1 MFLSTEDARGKEN
14 MNLKRAVIF
23 IAIVLAIG
31 LSAYALSF
39 GASIGDY
46 DVIPVRDAIKYGL
59 DLRGGVYVVLEAR
72 PDEGEQ
78 VSGETLDRAIA
89 TIRNRVDA
97 LGVSEPVIAK
107 QGENR
112 IRVELPDVADSEKAI
127 EMIGRT
133 AQLKFLDFDG
143 NEVLT
148 GQNVRRAEAV
158 YQTSPSGMKQAVVSL
173 ELDSE
178 GAKSFAD
185 VTGAI
190 MEIEDVAGYQPER
203 SISIVLDEEVISA
216 PEVQAHITD
225 GKAVIDGMPDIE
237 AAAEL
242 ATLIKA
248 GALPVDL
255 EAVEIRTV
263 GPTLGANSLE
273 RSIRAGFIGI
283 LLVMVFMAAYYR
295 IPGLVADLALVVY
308 IIIVLLVL
316 VSINAAL
323 TLPGVAG
330 LLLSIG
336 MAVDANVIIFERLK
350 EELRNGKSLR
360 PAIDAGFKRAF
371 TTILDSNVTTL
382 IAAAVLFYLG
392 AGPIQGFAV
401 TLTVGIL
408 TSMFTAIVVTRML
421 LKLVVG
427 MNITRNT
434 KLYGA

>member
-1 MFLSTEDARGKEN
+1 
-14 MNLKRAVIF
+14 MNLKRTVIF
-23 IAIVLAIG
+23 SVVVLIIG
-31 LSAYALSF
+31 LSAYILSY
-39 GASIGDY
+39 GASMGSY

-59 DLRGGVYVVLEAR
+59 DLRGGVYVVLEAKPR
-72 PDEGEQ
+72 EGVVVSDEML
-78 VSGETLDRAIA
+78 SRAVA

-97 LGVSEPVIAK
+97 LGVSEPVIAR

-112 IRVELPDVADSEKAI
+112 IRVELPDITDSQSAV
-127 EMIGRT
+127 EMIGKT
-133 AQLKFLDFDG
+133 AQLRFLGPDG
-143 NEVLT
+143 EEVLT
-148 GQNVRRAEAV
+148 GDNVRNAEAV
-158 YQTSPSGMKQAVVSL
+158 YQTEPSGFKEPVVSL

-190 MEIEDVAGYQPER
+190 MEIEDVPGYQPER

-225 GKAVIDGMPDIE
+225 GKAVINGMPSIE

-248 GALPVDL
+248 GALPVDM

-273 RSIRAGFIGI
+273 RSVRAGFIGI
-283 LLVMVFMAAYYR
+283 MLVMVFMALYYR
-295 IPGLVADLALVVY
+295 LPGLVASLSLVIY
-308 IIIVLLVL
+308 IMIVLLVL

-323 TLPGVAG
+323 TLPGIAG

-371 TTILDSNVTTL
+371 RTILDSNVTTL

-401 TLTVGIL
+401 TLTIGIL
-408 TSMFTAIVVTRML
+408 TSMFTAIVITRML

-434 KLYGA
+434 KLFGA

>member
-1 MFLSTEDARGKEN
+1 
-14 MNLKRAVIF
+14 MNLKRTVIF
-23 IAIVLAIG
+23 TAVVLIIG
-31 LSAYALSF
+31 LSAYILSF
-39 GASIGDY
+39 GASLGAY
-46 DVIPVRDAIKYGL
+46 DMIPVKDAIKYGL
-59 DLRGGVYVVLEAR
+59 DLRGGVYVVLEAK
-72 PDEGEQ
+72 PEEGGA
-78 VSGETLDRAIA
+78 VSDETLTRAIA
-89 TIRNRVDA
+89 TIRNRVDG

-112 IRVELPDVADSEKAI
+112 IRIELPDVTDSQNAI
-127 EMIGRT
+127 DIIGKT
-133 AQLKFLDFDG
+133 AQLKFLDPDG
-143 NEVLT
+143 EMVLT
-148 GQNVRRAEAV
+148 GDNVRNAEAI
-158 YQTSPSGMKQAVVSL
+158 YQTHPSGRKEPVVSL

-178 GAKSFAD
+178 GAGRFAD

-190 MEIEDVAGYQPER
+190 MEIPDVQGYQPER
-203 SISIVLDEEVISA
+203 SISIVLDEDVISA

-225 GKAVIDGMPDIE
+225 GKAIINGMPNIE
-237 AAAEL
+237 AAADL

-248 GALPVDL
+248 GALPVDM

-273 RSIRAGFIGI
+273 RSARAGFIGI
-283 LLVMVFMAAYYR
+283 FLVMLFMAVYYR
-295 IPGLVADLALVVY
+295 LPGLVASLSLIIY
-308 IIIVLLVL
+308 IMIVLLIL

-323 TLPGVAG
+323 TLPGIAG

-371 TTILDSNVTTL
+371 RTILDANITTL

-408 TSMFTAIVVTRML
+408 SSMFTAIVITKML
-421 LKLVVG
+421 LKMVVG

-434 KLYGA
+434 KLFGA

>member
-1 MFLSTEDARGKEN
+1 
-14 MNLKRAVIF
+14 MNLKRTVIF
-23 IAIVLAIG
+23 IAVVLIIG

-39 GASIGDY
+39 GANIGDY
-46 DVIPVRDAIKYGL
+46 EVVPVRDAIKYGL

-72 PDEGEQ
+72 PDEGEA
-78 VSGETLDRAIA
+78 VTGDMLDRAVA
-89 TIRNRVDA
+89 TIRNRVDT
-97 LGVSEPVIAK
+97 LGVSEPVIVK

-127 EMIGRT
+127 EIIGKT
-133 AQLKFLDFDG
+133 AQLKFLDPDG
-143 NEVLT
+143 KEVLT
-148 GQNVRRAEAV
+148 GQNVRNAEAV
-158 YQTSPSGMKQAVVSL
+158 YQTEASGLKRPVVSL

-178 GAKSFAD
+178 GANSFAD
-185 VTGAI
+185 VTGRI
-190 MEIEDVAGYQPER
+190 MEIPDVPGYQPER
-203 SISIVLDEEVISA
+203 AISIVLDEEVISA
-216 PEVQAHITD
+216 PEVMAHITD

-273 RSIRAGFIGI
+273 RSVRAGFIGI
-283 LLVMVFMAAYYR
+283 LLVMAFMVLYYR
-295 IPGLVADLALVVY
+295 IPGLAASLALVVY

-330 LLLSIG
+330 ILLSIG

-401 TLTVGIL
+401 TLSIGII
-408 TSMFTAIVVTRML
+408 TSMFTAIVITRLL
-421 LKLVVG
+421 LKLMVG

>member
-1 MFLSTEDARGKEN
+1 ME
-14 MNLKRAVIF
+14 I
-23 IAIVLAIG
+23 
-31 LSAYALSF
+31 
-39 GASIGDY
+39 
-46 DVIPVRDAIKYGL
+46 
-59 DLRGGVYVVLEAR
+59 
-72 PDEGEQ
+72 
-78 VSGETLDRAIA
+78 
-89 TIRNRVDA
+89 
-97 LGVSEPVIAK
+97 
-107 QGENR
+107 
-112 IRVELPDVADSEKAI
+112 PDV
-127 EMIGRT
+127 T
-133 AQLKFLDFDG
+133 
-143 NEVLT
+143 
-148 GQNVRRAEAV
+148 
-158 YQTSPSGMKQAVVSL
+158 
-173 ELDSE
+173 
-178 GAKSFAD
+178 
-185 VTGAI
+185 
-190 MEIEDVAGYQPER
+190 GYQPER
-203 SISIVLDEEVISA
+203 AISIVLDEEVISA
-216 PEVQAHITD
+216 PEVMAHITD

-273 RSIRAGFIGI
+273 RSVRAGFIGI
-283 LLVMVFMAAYYR
+283 LLVMAFMVLYYR
-295 IPGLVADLALVVY
+295 IPGLAASLALVVY

-330 LLLSIG
+330 ILLSIG

-401 TLTVGIL
+401 TLSIGII
-408 TSMFTAIVVTRML
+408 TSMFTAIVITRLL
-421 LKLVVG
+421 LKLMVG

>member
-1 MFLSTEDARGKEN
+1 
-14 MNLKRAVIF
+14 MNLKRTVIF
-23 IAIVLAIG
+23 TVVVLIIG
-31 LSAYALSF
+31 LSAYILSY
-39 GASIGDY
+39 GASMGSY

-59 DLRGGVYVVLEAR
+59 DLRGGVYVVLEAKPR
-72 PDEGEQ
+72 EGVVVSDEML
-78 VSGETLDRAIA
+78 SRAVA

-97 LGVSEPVIAK
+97 LGVSEPVIAR

-112 IRVELPDVADSEKAI
+112 IRIELPDITDSQSAV
-127 EMIGRT
+127 EMIGKT
-133 AQLKFLDFDG
+133 AQLRFLGPDG
-143 NEVLT
+143 EVVLT
-148 GQNVRRAEAV
+148 GDNVRNAEAV
-158 YQTSPSGMKQAVVSL
+158 YQTEPSGFKEPVVSL

-185 VTGAI
+185 VTGVI
-190 MEIEDVAGYQPER
+190 MEIEDVPGYQPER

-225 GKAVIDGMPDIE
+225 GKAVINGMPSIE

-248 GALPVDL
+248 GALPVDM

-273 RSIRAGFIGI
+273 RSVRAGFIGI
-283 LLVMVFMAAYYR
+283 MLVMVFMALYYR
-295 IPGLVADLALVVY
+295 LPGLVASLSLVIY
-308 IIIVLLVL
+308 IMIVLLVL

-323 TLPGVAG
+323 TLPGIAG

-371 TTILDSNVTTL
+371 RTILDANVTTL

-401 TLTVGIL
+401 TLTIGIL
-408 TSMFTAIVVTRML
+408 SSMFTAIVITKML

-434 KLYGA
+434 KLFGA

>member
-1 MFLSTEDARGKEN
+1 
-14 MNLKRAVIF
+14 MNLKRTVIF
-23 IAIVLAIG
+23 VAVVLVIG
-31 LSAYALSF
+31 LSAYTLSF
-39 GASIGDY
+39 GASVGDY
-46 DVIPVRDAIKYGL
+46 DIIPVRDAIKYGL

-72 PDEGEQ
+72 PNEGET
-78 VSGETLDRAIA
+78 VTGEVLDRAVA

-112 IRVELPDVADSEKAI
+112 IRVELPDVTDSERAVEI
-127 EMIGRT
+127 IGKT
-133 AQLKFLDFDG
+133 AQLKFLGPDG

-148 GQNVRRAEAV
+148 GQNVRNAEAV
-158 YQTSPSGMKQAVVSL
+158 YQTNPSGFKQAVVSL

-178 GAKSFAD
+178 GADSFAD

-190 MEIEDVAGYQPER
+190 MEIEDVPGYQPER

-216 PEVQAHITD
+216 PEVMAHITD
-225 GKAVIDGMPDIE
+225 GKAVIDGMRDIE

-255 EAVEIRTV
+255 ETAEIRAI

-273 RSIRAGFIGI
+273 RSVRAGLIGI
-283 LLVMVFMAAYYR
+283 LLVMVFMIAYYR
-295 IPGLVADLALVVY
+295 IPGLVADLALVIY
-308 IIIVLLVL
+308 IMIVLLVL

-401 TLTVGIL
+401 TLSIGII
-408 TSMFTAIVVTRML
+408 TSMFTAIVITRLL

-427 MNITRNT
+427 MNITKNT
-434 KLYGA
+434 KLFGA

>member
-1 MFLSTEDARGKEN
+1 
-14 MNLKRAVIF
+14 MNLKRAAIFTAVIL
-23 IAIVLAIG
+23 IIG

-39 GASIGDY
+39 GASVGDY
-46 DVIPVRDAIKYGL
+46 DIIPVKDAIKYGL

-72 PDEGEQ
+72 PNK
-78 VSGETLDRAIA
+78 GETVTGGVLDRAIA

-112 IRVELPDVADSEKAI
+112 IRVELPDVTDSERAI

-133 AQLKFLDFDG
+133 AQLKFLGPDG
-143 NEVLT
+143 DEILT
-148 GQNVRRAEAV
+148 GQNVRNAEAV
-158 YQTSPSGMKQAVVSL
+158 YQTETSGFKRPVVSL

-178 GAKSFAD
+178 GAKSFSE
-185 VTGAI
+185 VTRAI
-190 MEIEDVAGYQPER
+190 MEIEDIPGYQPER
-203 SISIVLDEEVISA
+203 AISIVLDEEIISA

-225 GKAVIDGMPDIE
+225 GKAVIDGMQDIE
-237 AAAEL
+237 EAAEL

-273 RSIRAGFIGI
+273 RSVKAGLIGI
-283 LLVMVFMAAYYR
+283 MLVMAFMAVYYR
-295 IPGLVADLALVVY
+295 IPGLVADIALVVY

-371 TTILDSNVTTL
+371 VTIMDSNITTL
-382 IAAAVLFYLG
+382 IAAAVLFYVG

-401 TLTVGIL
+401 TLSVGII
-408 TSMFTAIVVTRML
+408 TSMFTAIVVTKLL

-427 MNITRNT
+427 MNITKNVR
-434 KLYGA
+434 LFGA

>member
-1 MFLSTEDARGKEN
+1 
-14 MNLKRAVIF
+14 MNLKRTVIF
-23 IAIVLAIG
+23 SVVVLIIG
-31 LSAYALSF
+31 LSAYILSY
-39 GASIGDY
+39 GASMGSY

-59 DLRGGVYVVLEAR
+59 DLRGGVYVVLEAKPR
-72 PDEGEQ
+72 EGVVVSDEML
-78 VSGETLDRAIA
+78 SRAVA

-97 LGVSEPVIAK
+97 LGVSEPVIAR

-112 IRVELPDVADSEKAI
+112 IRIELPDITDSQSAVEI
-127 EMIGRT
+127 IGKT
-133 AQLKFLDFDG
+133 AQLRFLGPDG
-143 NEVLT
+143 EVVLT
-148 GQNVRRAEAV
+148 GDNVRNAEAV
-158 YQTSPSGMKQAVVSL
+158 YQTEPSGFKEPVVSL

-185 VTGAI
+185 VTGVI
-190 MEIEDVAGYQPER
+190 MEIEDVPGYQPER

-225 GKAVIDGMPDIE
+225 GKAVINGMPSIE

-248 GALPVDL
+248 GALPVDM

-273 RSIRAGFIGI
+273 RSVRAGFIGI
-283 LLVMVFMAAYYR
+283 MLVMVFMALYYR
-295 IPGLVADLALVVY
+295 LPGLVASLSLVIY
-308 IIIVLLVL
+308 IMIVLLVL

-323 TLPGVAG
+323 TLPGIAG

-371 TTILDSNVTTL
+371 RTILDSNVTTL

-401 TLTVGIL
+401 TLTIGIL
-408 TSMFTAIVVTRML
+408 TSMFTAIVITRML

-434 KLYGA
+434 KLFGA

>member
-1 MFLSTEDARGKEN
+1 
-14 MNLKRAVIF
+14 MNFKRTIIFTAV
-23 IAIVLAIG
+23 VLIIG
-31 LSAYALSF
+31 LSAYTLSF
-39 GASIGDY
+39 GASLGTY

-59 DLRGGVYVVLEAR
+59 DLRGGVYVVLEAKAEDGQEVT
-72 PDEGEQ
+72 DELM
-78 VSGETLDRAIA
+78 TRAIA
-89 TIRNRVDA
+89 TIRRRVDS
-97 LGVSEPVIAK
+97 LGVSEPVIAR

-112 IRVELPDVADSEKAI
+112 IRVELPDITDSQKAI
-127 EMIGRT
+127 EIIGKT
-133 AQLKFLDFDG
+133 AQLKFLGPDG
-143 NEVLT
+143 EVVLT
-148 GQNVRRAEAV
+148 GNNVRNAEAV
-158 YQTSPSGMKQAVVSL
+158 YQTQPSGYKEAVVSL

-178 GAKSFAD
+178 GTGSFAD

-190 MEIEDVAGYQPER
+190 MEIEDVPGYQPER
-203 SISIVLDEEVISA
+203 SISIVLDEAVISA

-225 GKAVIDGMPDIE
+225 GKAVINGMADIE
-237 AAAEL
+237 AASDL

-248 GALPVDL
+248 GALPVAM

-283 LLVMVFMAAYYR
+283 LLVMAFMIIYYR
-295 IPGLVADLALVVY
+295 LPGLVANLALTIY
-308 IIIVLLVL
+308 IMMVLLVL

-323 TLPGVAG
+323 TLPGIAG

-350 EELRNGKSLR
+350 EELKNGKSLR

-371 TTILDSNVTTL
+371 KTILDSNITTL

-392 AGPIQGFAV
+392 TGPIQGFAV
-401 TLTVGIL
+401 TLIIGIL
-408 TSMFTAIVVTRML
+408 SSMFTAIVVTKML

-427 MNITRNT
+427 MNITKNT
-434 KLYGA
+434 KLFGA

>member
-1 MFLSTEDARGKEN
+1 
-14 MNLKRAVIF
+14 MNLKRTVIFVAVI
-23 IAIVLAIG
+23 LAIG

-39 GASIGDY
+39 GASVGDY
-46 DVIPVRDAIKYGL
+46 DVIPIRDAIKYGL

-72 PDEGEQ
+72 PGEGET
-78 VSGETLDRAIA
+78 VTGAVLDRAVA
-89 TIRNRVDA
+89 TIRNRVDG
-97 LGVSEPVIAK
+97 LGVNEPVIAK

-112 IRVELPDVADSEKAI
+112 IRVELPDVTDSERAVD
-127 EMIGRT
+127 MIGKT
-133 AQLKFLDFDG
+133 AQLKFIGPDG

-148 GQNVRRAEAV
+148 GQNVRNAEAV
-158 YQTSPSGMKQAVVSL
+158 YQTSSSGLKQAVVSL

-178 GAKSFAD
+178 GADSFAD

-190 MEIEDVAGYQPER
+190 MEIPDTPGYQPER
-203 SISIVLDEEVISA
+203 SISIVLDDEVISA
-216 PEVQAHITD
+216 PEVMAHITD
-225 GKAVIDGMPDIE
+225 GKAVIDGMRDIE

-242 ATLIKA
+242 ATLIRA

-255 EAVEIRTV
+255 EAVEIRAV

-273 RSIRAGFIGI
+273 RSVRAGFIGI
-283 LLVMVFMAAYYR
+283 LLVMVFMIAYYR
-295 IPGLVADLALVVY
+295 IPGLVADLALVIY
-308 IIIVLLVL
+308 IMIVLLVL

-350 EELRNGKSLR
+350 EELKNGKSLR
-360 PAIDAGFKRAF
+360 PAIDAAFRRAF
-371 TTILDSNVTTL
+371 TTILDSNITTL

-401 TLTVGIL
+401 TLTIGIL
-408 TSMFTAIVVTRML
+408 SSMFTAIVVTRWL
-421 LKLVVG
+421 LKMVVG
-427 MNITRNT
+427 MNITKNT
-434 KLYGA
+434 KLFGA

>member
-1 MFLSTEDARGKEN
+1 
-14 MNLKRAVIF
+14 MNLKRTVIF
-23 IAIVLAIG
+23 TVVVLIIG
-31 LSAYALSF
+31 LSAYILSY
-39 GASIGDY
+39 GASMGSY

-59 DLRGGVYVVLEAR
+59 DLRGGVYVVLEAKPR
-72 PDEGEQ
+72 EGVVVSDEML
-78 VSGETLDRAIA
+78 SRAVA

-97 LGVSEPVIAK
+97 LGVSEPVIAR

-112 IRVELPDVADSEKAI
+112 IRIELPDITDSQSAV
-127 EMIGRT
+127 EMIGKT
-133 AQLKFLDFDG
+133 AQLRFLGPDG
-143 NEVLT
+143 EVVLT
-148 GQNVRRAEAV
+148 GDNVRNAEAV
-158 YQTSPSGMKQAVVSL
+158 YQTEPSGFKEPVVAL

-185 VTGAI
+185 VTGVI
-190 MEIEDVAGYQPER
+190 MEIEDVPGYQPER

-225 GKAVIDGMPDIE
+225 GKAVINGMPSIE

-248 GALPVDL
+248 GALPVDM

-273 RSIRAGFIGI
+273 RSVRAGFIGI
-283 LLVMVFMAAYYR
+283 MLVMVFMALYYR
-295 IPGLVADLALVVY
+295 LPGLVASLSLVIY
-308 IIIVLLVL
+308 IMIVLLVL

-323 TLPGVAG
+323 TLPGIAG

-371 TTILDSNVTTL
+371 RTILDSNVTTL

-401 TLTVGIL
+401 TLTIGIL
-408 TSMFTAIVVTRML
+408 TSMFTAIVITRML

-434 KLYGA
+434 KLFGA

>member
-1 MFLSTEDARGKEN
+1 
-14 MNLKRAVIF
+14 MNLKRTVIF
-23 IAIVLAIG
+23 TVVVLIIG
-31 LSAYALSF
+31 LSAYILSY
-39 GASIGDY
+39 GASMGSY

-59 DLRGGVYVVLEAR
+59 DLRGGVYVVLEAKPR
-72 PDEGEQ
+72 EGVVVSDEML
-78 VSGETLDRAIA
+78 SRAVA

-97 LGVSEPVIAK
+97 LGVSEPVIAR

-112 IRVELPDVADSEKAI
+112 IRIELPDITDSQSAV
-127 EMIGRT
+127 EMIGKT
-133 AQLKFLDFDG
+133 AQLRFLGPDG
-143 NEVLT
+143 EVVLT
-148 GQNVRRAEAV
+148 GDNVRNAEAV
-158 YQTSPSGMKQAVVSL
+158 YQTEPSGFKEPVVAL

-185 VTGAI
+185 VTGVI
-190 MEIEDVAGYQPER
+190 MEIEDVPGYQPER

-225 GKAVIDGMPDIE
+225 GKAVINGMPSIE

-248 GALPVDL
+248 GALPVDM

-273 RSIRAGFIGI
+273 RSVRAGFIGI
-283 LLVMVFMAAYYR
+283 MLVMVFMALYYR
-295 IPGLVADLALVVY
+295 LPGLVASLSLVIY
-308 IIIVLLVL
+308 IMIVLLVL

-323 TLPGVAG
+323 TLPGIAG

-371 TTILDSNVTTL
+371 RTILDANVTTL

-401 TLTVGIL
+401 TLTIGIL
-408 TSMFTAIVVTRML
+408 SSMFTAIVITKML

-434 KLYGA
+434 KLFGA